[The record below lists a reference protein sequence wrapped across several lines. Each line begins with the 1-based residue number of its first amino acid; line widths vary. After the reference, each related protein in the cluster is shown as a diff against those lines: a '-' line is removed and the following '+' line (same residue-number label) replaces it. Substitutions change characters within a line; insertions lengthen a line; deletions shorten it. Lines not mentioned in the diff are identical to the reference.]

1 MIEAEGV
8 VRLVEKTKSRL
19 DVLLDEYTELYGIAY
34 GSEAETRMEQEFAK
48 SSLVP
53 VWKEL
58 HRIFKAADP
67 DMGLPSGQ

>member
-8 VRLVEKTKSRL
+8 VRLVDKTKTRL
-19 DVLLDEYTELYGIAY
+19 DVLLDEYSELYGLAY
-34 GSEAETRMEQEFAK
+34 GGEAETRVEEEFAK

-58 HRIFKAADP
+58 HRIIKAADP
-67 DMGLPSGQ
+67 DIGQPSTN